1 MYSVSATNGAGEL
14 RRYAVPASKIG
25 VSAEEYRERIEAGE
39 KWCSY
44 LKHWAKR
51 GEFAR
56 KGCRK
61 ARQLLHRMPPP
72 SQRGTTR
79 RHGHTGYP
87 TDCLACQERIYGTP

>member
-56 KGCRK
+56 MGVGKLDSYCREC
-61 ARQLLHRMPPP
+61 RQLLNAARRVGM
-72 SQRGTTR
+72 GTQ
-79 RHGHTGYP
+79 
-87 TDCLACQERIYGTP
+87 DTPQTA